1 MANNSTAP
9 AAAAPAATSEAP
21 KSTGMTPAEA
31 AMVGQPGQKAQATE
45 AKKQIIAKT
54 APAAPQK
61 NVKKFK
67 LKVDGQEYDEEIDL
81 NDEDSLREQLQ
92 MAKVSRKRM
101 QEFSELQKQVV
112 GFVEALRKN
121 PRKALSD
128 PNIGVDVKEL
138 AARIIEEEIAESRK
152 SPEQIERERLQQE
165 IQAMKEERDREKN
178 ELQAR
183 EMERL
188 KEQEF
193 ERIDMQ
199 IDQALQKTDL
209 PKEPYVVKKIAEYM
223 LLGFQAGKDVTPE
236 DVLPIVREEILADIR
251 HLAEVMPEDA
261 LQEIFGDVI
270 KKVRKSNVA
279 KAKQKVAV
287 GSNKTIDVAKKPDA
301 TPKSTD
307 KKKTF
312 KEFFGV

>member
-1 MANNSTAP
+1 MANNNTAAP
-9 AAAAPAATSEAP
+9 AAPAAAPAATTS
-21 KSTGMTPAEA
+21 KSTMTPAEA
-31 AMVGQPGQKAQATE
+31 ALVGQPGQAKPVQAAPKAQAP
-45 AKKQIIAKT
+45 K
-54 APAAPQK
+54 APAAPTK
-61 NVKKFK
+61 NMKTFK
-67 LKVDGQEYDEEIDL
+67 LKVDGQEFDESIDM
-81 NDEDSLREQLQ
+81 NDEDGLREQLQ

-101 QEFSELQKQVV
+101 QEFSDLQKQV
-112 GFVEALRKN
+112 GSFVDALRKN

-138 AARIIEEEIAESRK
+138 AARIIEEEIAEARK

-178 ELQAR
+178 ESQAR

-209 PKEPYVVKKIAEYM
+209 PKQPYVVKKIAEYM
-223 LLGFQAGKDVTPE
+223 LLGFQAGKDVTAE
-236 DVLPIVREEILADIR
+236 DVLPIVREEILSDIR

-270 KKVRKSNVA
+270 KKVRRSNIT

-287 GSNKTIDVAKKPDA
+287 GSNRTNDVAKKAAAPEA
-301 TPKSTD
+301 STA